1 MKIFLENVHSQTER
15 AKALKFWENIHNPW
29 FGPSVTIPSLPWLV
43 PHSSLQC
50 CHSCFRD
57 YRAIKVLRI
66 TENLQNHSIQ
76 ERTNYRTT
84 KERHERKKRIK
95 LSFLKGWLIISNW
108 FYIGSAPT
116 LLVQVNWG
124 FWHCPLSSH
133 TQCQIP
139 IQHIAKRVYSVAWRS

>member
-1 MKIFLENVHSQTER
+1 MVTVLFVSLS
-15 AKALKFWENIHNPW
+15 LSLFPW
-29 FGPSVTIPSLPWLV
+29 FGLLVTIPSLPWLV

-84 KERHERKKRIK
+84 KERHERKKKNKIVI
-95 LSFLKGWLIISNW
+95 F
-108 FYIGSAPT
+108 
-116 LLVQVNWG
+116 
-124 FWHCPLSSH
+124 
-133 TQCQIP
+133 
-139 IQHIAKRVYSVAWRS
+139 KRVINNFILILHWLCSYSFSSSQLGLLALPSEFPHSVSNPYTTYCKTGV